1 MHSTYRPYYYLH
13 KFKRNPKTTPS
24 IYVRQSIYN
33 TFSFN
38 ATRSNVTSSNAT
50 RSNVTSS
57 NATRSNVTR
66 SNVTSSNATS
76 YELTNFKNLK
86 ITNVNS
92 PKSSEAIEACNDPL
106 HHPLRI
112 SILMDDLR
120 L

>member
-24 IYVRQSIYN
+24 IYVRQPIYN
-33 TFSFN
+33 TF
-38 ATRSNVTSSNAT
+38 SSNAT
-50 RSNVTSS
+50 RSNATRS
-57 NATRSNVTR
+57 NATR
-66 SNVTSSNATS
+66 SNATS
-76 YELTNFKNLK
+76 YELTNFKNPK

-92 PKSSEAIEACNDPL
+92 PKSSEAIEACNVPL

>member
-24 IYVRQSIYN
+24 IYVRQPIYN
-33 TFSFN
+33 TF
-38 ATRSNVTSSNAT
+38 SSNAT
-50 RSNVTSS
+50 RSN
-57 NATRSNVTR
+57 ATR
-66 SNVTSSNATS
+66 SNATS

>member
-24 IYVRQSIYN
+24 IYVRQPIYN

-38 ATRSNVTSSNAT
+38 ATRSNVTSSNA
-50 RSNVTSS
+50 
-57 NATRSNVTR
+57 TR